1 MTSLEQLGPRI
12 CILGPSNSGK
22 SSLANAIERKLAIPA
37 VHLDQLFHQP
47 YSNWVPR
54 PESEFI
60 ELHQAAIAKDS
71 WVMEGNY
78 TRHLAPR
85 LERATGFIVLEVST
99 ATSLLRYF
107 RRTLFERKRQ
117 GALAGGKDSVK
128 WQMIRHIAI
137 VTPPNRHRYLSIFEQ
152 SSLPKIRLESA
163 RELKQLYKREGL
175 KR

>member
-1 MTSLEQLGPRI
+1 MTSLQQLGPRI

-22 SSLANAIERKLAIPA
+22 SSLAYAIEDKLAIPA
-37 VHLDQLFHQP
+37 IHLDQLFHQP
-47 YSNWVPR
+47 YSDWVPR
-54 PESEFI
+54 REAEFI
-60 ELHQAAIAKDS
+60 ELHQAAIAKES

-85 LERATGFIVLEVST
+85 LERATGFMVLEVST

-107 RRTLFERKRQ
+107 RRTLFEHKRQ

-137 VTPPNRHRYLSIFEQ
+137 VTPPNRQKYLSIFDQ
-152 SSLPKIRLESA
+152 SSLPKIRLQSA
-163 RELKQLYKREGL
+163 RELKLFYKREGL
-175 KR
+175 ER

>member
-1 MTSLEQLGPRI
+1 MMTLEHLGPRI

-22 SSLANAIERKLAIPA
+22 STLADAIEDKLVIPA

-47 YSNWVPR
+47 YSDWVPR
-54 PESEFI
+54 PEAEFI

-78 TRHLAPR
+78 TRHLTPR

-107 RRTLFERKRQ
+107 RRTLFEHKRQ
-117 GALAGGKDSVK
+117 GSLAGGKDSVK

-137 VTPPNRHRYLSIFEQ
+137 VTPPNRQKYLSIFDQ
-152 SSLPKIRLESA
+152 SSLPKIRLQSA
-163 RELKQLYKREGL
+163 RELKSFYKREGL
-175 KR
+175 ER